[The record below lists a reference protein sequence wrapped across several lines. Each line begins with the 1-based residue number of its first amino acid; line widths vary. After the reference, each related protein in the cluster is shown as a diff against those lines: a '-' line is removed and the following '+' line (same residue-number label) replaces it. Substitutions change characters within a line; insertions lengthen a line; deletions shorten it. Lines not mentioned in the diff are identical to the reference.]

1 MTRKFYRRM
10 LSSLIVT
17 LTVIVFSLN
26 ATAQTK
32 LTLVTDQWPPFY
44 GPTIEQGGFLV
55 ALTQRVFSN
64 AGYEVEI
71 KFMPWNRA
79 VEGAKRGIYDGLLGA
94 YYTAERAKRYVYSSA
109 LAQEHT
115 VLVARTALNVKYREI
130 EDLRGYKIGVRRGA
144 IHSEAF
150 DSATYLDRQYSN
162 SADQN
167 IRKLFFDR
175 LDMIVTGQTQ
185 FNAIIDQSYN
195 QWRSYVTVLSPP
207 LKVNQIYLTI
217 GRQRGDH
224 KTLINAFNDALT
236 AFKRS
241 GEFAALQ
248 REFGLSFPI
257 PEELSPVSK

>member
-1 MTRKFYRRM
+1 MTGKAYTKV
-10 LSSLIVT
+10 L
-17 LTVIVFSLN
+17 
-26 ATAQTK
+26 ATALSALLLSAASALLQAQPK

-44 GPTIEQGGFLV
+44 GPTLEDGGFLV
-55 ALTQRVFSN
+55 ALTKRVFTA

-94 YYTAERAKRYVYSSA
+94 YYTAERAKRYVYSDA

-115 VLVARTALNVKYREI
+115 VLIARTELGVSYREI

-150 DSATYLDRQYSN
+150 DSADYLDRQYSN

-185 FNAIIDQSYN
+185 FNAIIDQSYS

-207 LKVNQIYLTI
+207 LKVNPIYLTV
-217 GRQRGDH
+217 GKHREGH
-224 KTLINAFNDALT
+224 KVIIEAFNRALA
-236 AFKRS
+236 AFKAS

-248 REFGLSFPI
+248 RKYGVSFPI
-257 PEELSPVSK
+257 PE